1 MNERNL
7 YSEAALRKT
16 DFEEAV
22 KLNGNELRA
31 QVKAVL
37 KEQKDDGSFSLI
49 DNYRIDADCRVAYG
63 YVPSYYGTAILMKAD
78 YENLLSAEEEEAF
91 AKALKFS
98 MGRNLV
104 GAGYESTEGLLE
116 ALYIF
121 IEAGLFK
128 WMQDR
133 KEKYPEFC
141 QMIENHINE
150 IEEALRTGKTVS
162 DWERDFRREFE
173 ELLEIYDT
181 AFAYGEK

>member
-1 MNERNL
+1 MIERNL
-7 YSEAALRKT
+7 HSEAELRKAAY
-16 DFEEAV
+16 EEAI
-22 KLNGNELRA
+22 KLNGNELKA
-31 QVKAVL
+31 QIKAVL
-37 KEQKDDGSFSLI
+37 KEQKEDGSFSLI

-78 YENLLSAEEEEAF
+78 YENLLSAKEEEAF

-104 GAGYESTEGLLE
+104 GAGYEATEGLLE

-128 WMQDR
+128 WMQVR
-133 KEKYPEFC
+133 KESYPEFC
-141 QMIENHINE
+141 QMIENHITDFK
-150 IEEALRTGKTVS
+150 EALRTGKTVS

-173 ELLEIYDT
+173 ELIEIYYAALDN
-181 AFAYGEK
+181 